1 MNERM
6 PESILDVAKRVDEFF
21 MGTSPIHQAMQRLA
35 KTLGEM
41 QIPFAVAGAMAANV
55 YGHRRTTADVDI
67 LIRRDDLQRF
77 KQQHLGLGWV
87 DKFAGSKNFRDAVC
101 NVNIDALIV
110 GEFPGDGLPKPVA
123 FPPPEEV
130 TEIAKDGIP
139 YVSLKTLLELKLACG
154 MTAAHRPRDL
164 DDVIQLIRNNQLPLD
179 YAESLNPYVA
189 DKFRELWQAAQITDD
204 Y

>member
-1 MNERM
+1 MLE
-6 PESILDVAKRVDEFF
+6 IAKRVDEFF
-21 MGTSPIHQAMQRLA
+21 MGTSSIHQAMQRLA

-41 QIPFAVAGAMAANV
+41 QIPFAVAGAMAANAH
-55 YGHRRTTADVDI
+55 GHRRTTADVDI

-77 KQQHLGLGWV
+77 KQRHLGLGWV
-87 DKFAGSKNFRDAVC
+87 DKFEGSKNFRDAVC

-110 GEFPGDGLPKPVA
+110 GEYPGDGLPKPVA
-123 FPPPEEV
+123 FPPPEDV
-130 TEIAKDGIP
+130 VEIAKDGIP
-139 YVSLKTLLELKLACG
+139 YISLKTLLELKLACG
-154 MTAAHRPRDL
+154 MTAAHRMQDL
-164 DDVIQLIRNNQLPLD
+164 ADVMKLIDANRLPLD